1 MGRKGN
7 GNLEKDHKMG
17 KIATLYK
24 DSGYNRQLTSHDEQ
38 SILINKMTF
47 NKINLVLRKLEKTLN
62 EV

>member
-1 MGRKGN
+1 
-7 GNLEKDHKMG
+7 MG

-47 NKINLVLRKLEKTLN
+47 NKINPVLRKLQKTLN